1 MDLVNAKK
9 MIPMQLQN
17 VIATKIILGT
27 FVNIVMKIMM
37 EFMLTQ
43 KALVILNPY
52 PWISD
57 AFE

>member
-52 PWISD
+52 P
-57 AFE
+57 